1 MEHRLFIRLLPLF
14 MAIAIDIM
22 GFGLVQ
28 PVMTSMFTNTD
39 MSILSASTGIDD
51 RYFYLGLG
59 YFLYPLF
66 MFFGASLLG
75 DLSDNIGRKKTL
87 VLCLFGL
94 FVGYLGMAAGVFM
107 RHLWLFFAGRAFTGL
122 LSGCQPV
129 AQATIADLSPLEDK
143 AKNMGFIVFVV
154 SAGFLFG
161 PLIGGFFSDS
171 SIVPFFGFWTPY
183 FIVGLL
189 SLFTAIW
196 IVVSYPESYEVHQ
209 RIPIKITRPIQILVL
224 AFQLRPLRLLVPL
237 FICMQVGLGIY
248 YQYVLVDMQVN
259 YGYNSLYLG
268 LFSGWMGIFFALSL
282 LVVLPILVKY
292 FFVEHLAI
300 VSMLICGVAM
310 IIGSQIHH
318 SLYEWIAAAV
328 VAFSNNIAYALIMT
342 TFSNQVDQTR
352 QGWVNGVF
360 ISTMALG
367 FCLNA
372 LAANLIPVVGVMGVL
387 LIGGLFYTFS
397 ALLMFLYTFLFPLKG
412 IPKSR
417 ETQ

>member
-1 MEHRLFIRLLPLF
+1 MERLLIIRLLPLF
-14 MAIAIDIM
+14 LAIAIDIM

-28 PVMTSMFTNTD
+28 PVMTAMFSEVHTSVLPIGTPEA
-39 MSILSASTGIDD
+39 M

-59 YFLYPLF
+59 YLLYPLF

-87 VLCLFGL
+87 ILCLFGL
-94 FVGYLGMAAGVFM
+94 FVGYIGMAAGVFWGQ
-107 RHLWLFFAGRAFTGL
+107 LWIFFIGRAFTGL

-129 AQATIADLSPLEDK
+129 AQATIADLSPPEDK

-154 SAGFLFG
+154 SAGLLFG

-171 SIVPFFGFWTPY
+171 TLVPFFGFWTPY
-183 FIVGLL
+183 FIVSLL
-189 SLFTAIW
+189 SLVSAIW
-196 IVVSYPESYEVHQ
+196 IFVSYPESYEVHQ
-209 RIPIKITRPIQILVL
+209 HVPFDPLRPARIFIM

-237 FICMQVGLGIY
+237 FLCMQIGLGIY
-248 YQYVLVDMQVN
+248 YQYVLVEMQVA
-259 YGYNSLYLG
+259 YKYSSFYLG
-268 LFSGWMGIFFALSL
+268 AFSGWMGVFFTLSL
-282 LVVLPILVKY
+282 LLVLPKLVARFY
-292 FFVEHLAI
+292 VEHLAI
-300 VSMLICGVAM
+300 VALLVCGIF
-310 IIGSQIHH
+310 IIFGSIVHHQI
-318 SLYEWIAAAV
+318 YEWIMAAV
-328 VAFSNNIAYALIMT
+328 VAFTNNIAYAMIMT

-372 LAANLIPVVGVMGVL
+372 LAANLIPVIGVMGVIF
-387 LIGGLFYTFS
+387 IGGILYTFS
-397 ALLMFLYTFLFPLKG
+397 GLLMLVFCLLFPLKG